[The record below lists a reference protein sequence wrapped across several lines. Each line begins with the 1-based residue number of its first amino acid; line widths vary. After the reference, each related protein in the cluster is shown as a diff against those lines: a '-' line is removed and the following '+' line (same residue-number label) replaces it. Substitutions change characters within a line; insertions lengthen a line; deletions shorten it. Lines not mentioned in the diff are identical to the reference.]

1 MRVRKRKLLEEAI
14 EAGLA
19 RGYRLAHKHLDEG
32 QTALEGNLLDSQ
44 LDAVMLEIDERF
56 RFKEFEGEP

>member
-19 RGYRLAHKHLDEG
+19 RGYRLSHKHLDPG